1 MPRIPA
7 APPWAE
13 FTFPCCDRKTTGCRS
28 SRLSELRFA
37 FSKWDDWLF
46 NSPLAFVGRYG
57 RQLFST
63 PALGCA
69 IHFVPVTPDAAIT
82 LTAWE
87 LLPSAP
93 WLAPLGPDSLCEGPK
108 WLEPKLRRKL

>member
-1 MPRIPA
+1 MTMTEIIIFSDERNWPRRFHFEMLGGISV
-7 APPWAE
+7 WS
-13 FTFPCCDRKTTGCRS
+13 D
-28 SRLSELRFA
+28 SRLG
-37 FSKWDDWLF
+37 DWVF
-46 NSPLAFVGRYG
+46 NSPLAFVVRYG

-69 IHFVPVTPDAAIT
+69 IHCVPVTSDAAIT
-82 LTAWE
+82 LTAWD
-87 LLPSAP
+87 LPPFAL